1 MNHYQPHEVKPAIG
15 KTLLSAELKPDSD
28 TVILKFSDSS
38 ELRIYVEGDCCS
50 KSAFYGMEAV
60 SCYGGQVLS
69 IEENV
74 DFPEINKET
83 EEQAYQAA
91 WYDPNSTYR
100 GECLRLGNIL
110 VRTTTGTLLLKE
122 INDSNGYYSTM
133 TSYSFS
139 E

>member
-1 MNHYQPHEVKPAIG
+1 
-15 KTLLSAELKPDSD
+15 
-28 TVILKFSDSS
+28 
-38 ELRIYVEGDCCS
+38 
-50 KSAFYGMEAV
+50 MEAV